1 MNDSH
6 SLACFYVLS
15 MEIKEEKI
23 KIVIKN
29 KF

>member
-6 SLACFYVLS
+6 YRVCFYVLS
-15 MEIKEEKI
+15 VEIKEEKI
-23 KIVIKN
+23 KIAIKN